1 MKKFLPFFTQI
12 LKGLFQVGINKLFSV
27 LGGSVALLS
36 LSHLLNFFQLC
47 LAPVNTFYSQSLHH
61 YLGRG
66 GEKSRPFSG
75 YLVVLATLTS
85 YFLAFFALI
94 FSPILF
100 DGFEMDLLMLIFLS
114 IGILPFYVILTVIE
128 TQLIFH
134 GRFDLQ
140 FKGYLLNV
148 IITGAA
154 VSIIAWMDWYYG
166 IISLIILRV
175 LVILLAFI
183 SQRKIIS
190 FKFRKYFRSF
200 YEITR
205 PYIGIS
211 VLAVILTQFIFLAE
225 RNLVKEFTD
234 LSAAG
239 AWQAASTTG
248 FYIQLIAITIYNSFY
263 IPEIS
268 RKKGAVLLQ
277 YVWRYFLVLS
287 ILFPVG
293 AMIIVFFSEYIHI
306 ILFSGKIIYRAE
318 LYYFIVSGFVLRSL
332 AQLFSLLFLKEKLW
346 RDYLIILLLMSFIHI
361 SGLIYLYKSVFN
373 VENVAILFLLVCTT
387 QFVMSLGFYIFRRE
401 TFRNG

>member
-1 MKKFLPFFTQI
+1 MKKLLPFFTQL

-27 LGGSVALLS
+27 LGGGIALLS

-61 YLGRG
+61 YLGGG
-66 GEKSRPFSG
+66 GERSKPFSG
-75 YLVVLATLTS
+75 YLIIIATLTS
-85 YFLAFFALI
+85 YFLAFIALI
-94 FSPILF
+94 FSPVLF
-100 DGFEMDLLMLIFLS
+100 KGFELDLWVLILLS
-114 IGILPFYVILTVIE
+114 IGILPFYVVLTVVE
-128 TQLIFH
+128 TQLIFNS
-134 GRFDLQ
+134 RFDIQ

-148 IITGAA
+148 IITGAI

-175 LVILLAFI
+175 LVILIAFVK
-183 SQRKIIS
+183 QRKNIS

-225 RNLVKEFTD
+225 RNLVKGFAD

-248 FYIQLIAITIYNSFY
+248 FYIQLIAITIYSSFY

-268 RKKGAVLLQ
+268 KRKGALLLQ
-277 YVWRYFLVLS
+277 YVWRYFLILS
-287 ILFPVG
+287 MFFPAG
-293 AMIIVFFSEYIHI
+293 AMIIVFFSEYLHMM
-306 ILFSGKIIYRAE
+306 LFSSKIIYRAE
-318 LYYFIVSGFVLRSL
+318 LYYFIISGFVLRSM

-346 RDYLIILLLMSFIHI
+346 RDYLAILLLITSIHI
-361 SGLIYLYKSVFN
+361 SGLIYLYNSVFTVN
-373 VENVAILFLLVCTT
+373 NIAILFLIVCTV
-387 QFVMSLGFYIFRRE
+387 QFIMSLGFYIFRRQ